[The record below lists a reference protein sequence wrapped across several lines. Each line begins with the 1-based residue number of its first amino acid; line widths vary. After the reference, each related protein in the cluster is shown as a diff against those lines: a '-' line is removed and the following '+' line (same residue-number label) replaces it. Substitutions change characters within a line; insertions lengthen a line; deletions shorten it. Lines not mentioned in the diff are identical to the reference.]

1 MNPSRATGGVPPE
14 VEDSMKAW
22 LIRWCWAGDH
32 AAVDDPVVAVLSART
47 SAADVRWYVE
57 QRYIEVTASPEEK
70 LSYARYSQPQEPPD
84 PARLE
89 RGRIDCGHNPW
100 LHASV
105 VDGLR
110 VEKDADGVDVLKW
123 TNPPAG

>member
-1 MNPSRATGGVPPE
+1 
-14 VEDSMKAW
+14 MKAW

-47 SAADVRWYVE
+47 SAEDVRWYVE
-57 QRYIEVTASPEEK
+57 QRYIEATASPEEK
-70 LSYARYSQPQEPPD
+70 LSYARYNQPQEPPD

-110 VEKDADGVDVLKW
+110 VEKDGDGVDVLKW
-123 TNPPAG
+123 ANPPGG